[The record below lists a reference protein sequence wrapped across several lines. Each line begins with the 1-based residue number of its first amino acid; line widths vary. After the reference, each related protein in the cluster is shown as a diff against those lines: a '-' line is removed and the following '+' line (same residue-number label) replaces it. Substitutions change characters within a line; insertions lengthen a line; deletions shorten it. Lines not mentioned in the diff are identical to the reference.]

1 MIKSNNQGLRIL
13 CISASNNFRP
23 GIKETYSYR
32 ICKSVLNEAK
42 EYIADMEG
50 EIIELKNIELSPC
63 RDCMGC
69 LNGRRCVTDDAFNR
83 IYEKIIACDAL
94 FIVTPHYAPIPAKLC
109 MLLEKMEEITFYRW
123 EKDTSY
129 KSEIYGIK
137 TAVIAHGGGSGNEIA
152 EPGGVSQKDY
162 KTIVN
167 DPIANALHTIQL
179 KLMPFSDEWNS
190 GIVVPPAIT
199 SAGSGQLLDQK
210 IAQYVR
216 KVLDVEET

>member
-1 MIKSNNQGLRIL
+1 MKLGEPLQIL

-23 GIKETYSYR
+23 GVAETYSYQ
-32 ICKSVLNEAK
+32 ICKAVLNEVHNHMP
-42 EYIADMEG
+42 DMKS
-50 EIIELKNIELSPC
+50 EIIELKNFTLNPC

-69 LNGRRCVTDDAFNR
+69 LENRRCVTDDAFNY
-83 IYEKIIACDAL
+83 IYEKIIACDVL

-129 KSEIYGIK
+129 KSEVYGIK
-137 TAVIAHGGGSGNEIA
+137 TAVIAHGGGSGNETA

-162 KTIVN
+162 KAIVN
-167 DPIANALHTIQL
+167 DPIANALYTIQL
-179 KLMPFSDEWNS
+179 KLMPFNNEWNT
-190 GIVVPPAIT
+190 GIVVPPATI
-199 SAGSGQLLDQK
+199 SAGNGQLLDKK
-210 IAQYVR
+210 IGRYVR